1 MFNEKFMKIAIKMA
15 EKAKKRGE
23 MPVGC
28 VIVYK
33 NKIISKGFNK
43 KEKLKTALAHAE
55 IIAIK
60 KANKKLKNWRLN
72 DCELYVTLEPCPMCA
87 SLIHQ
92 SRIKNIYFGCF
103 NNNENNFEIIKKIL
117 VDKNSNNIV
126 NIYGPFLE
134 DECSNLLK
142 KFFKKIRVK

>member
-1 MFNEKFMKIAIKMA
+1 MFNEKFMNIAIKMA
-15 EKAKKRGE
+15 KKAEKRGE

-33 NKIISKGFNK
+33 NKIISKGYNK

-55 IIAIK
+55 VIAIK

-92 SRIKNIYFGCF
+92 SRIKKIYFGCF
-103 NNNENNFEIIKKIL
+103 NNNKNNSDIIKKIL
-117 VDKNSNNIV
+117 VDKNSNNVV
-126 NIYGPFLE
+126 NISGPFLE
-134 DECSNLLK
+134 DECTKILK
-142 KFFKKIRVK
+142 NFFKKRRVK